1 MDRTVRESDS
11 WLPLIAGSAL
21 LAYGISQRS
30 PSGTVLAVLGGSVAL
45 TGVRQLGT
53 ARADTARNGI
63 RVEKSVT
70 ISRSVD
76 DLYAFWR
83 KFEQLP
89 SVMQHLE
96 SVEQTGPNT
105 WQWTARA
112 PAGQT
117 VSWEAEITAEMPGR
131 LIGWRSLDG
140 STVWHEGAVEFT
152 QATGGRGTL
161 VKVTMRYDPPAGR
174 IGKVIASL
182 FREEPSQQIADDL
195 RRFKQLMETG
205 EISTTEGQPTG
216 RE

>member
-1 MDRTVRESDS
+1 MR
-11 WLPLIAGSAL
+11 
-21 LAYGISQRS
+21 
-30 PSGTVLAVLGGSVAL
+30 
-45 TGVRQLGT
+45 
-53 ARADTARNGI
+53 
-63 RVEKSVT
+63 
-70 ISRSVD
+70 
-76 DLYAFWR
+76 
-83 KFEQLP
+83 
-89 SVMQHLE
+89 HLE

-152 QATGGRGTL
+152 PATGGRGTI

-174 IGKVIASL
+174 LGKVIASL

-195 RRFKQLMETG
+195 RRLKQLMETG